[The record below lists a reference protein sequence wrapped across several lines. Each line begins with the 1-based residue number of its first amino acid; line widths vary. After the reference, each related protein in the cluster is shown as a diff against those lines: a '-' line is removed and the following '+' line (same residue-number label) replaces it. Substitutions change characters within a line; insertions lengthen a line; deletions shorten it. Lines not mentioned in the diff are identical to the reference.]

1 MTSVMV
7 SVLLC
12 EIEKK
17 RKLTSSYPT
26 GLTLH
31 SALEQ
36 RLDQGIIA
44 IVPLAGEI
52 SAPTRWKCV
61 VLDDTKRNDIIY
73 QSYEPQGNDPEII
86 RLRVSNS
93 YVSRM

>member
-1 MTSVMV
+1 MV

-12 EIEKK
+12 KVERK
-17 RKLTSSYPT
+17 RKLTSLYLA

-36 RLDQGIIA
+36 GLDQGIIV
-44 IVPLAGEI
+44 IVPLAGGI
-52 SAPTRWKCV
+52 SVPTRWKCV
-61 VLDDTKRNDIIY
+61 VLDDTKRDDIIY

-86 RLRVSNS
+86 RLRVSSS
-93 YVSRM
+93 YVPTCDIF

>member
-1 MTSVMV
+1 MTGVTV

-12 EIEKK
+12 EIKRK
-17 RKLTSSYPT
+17 RKLTSSYLA

-61 VLDDTKRNDIIY
+61 VLDDTKRDDIIY
-73 QSYEPQGNDPEII
+73 QPYEPQGNDPEII

-93 YVSRM
+93 YVSHL